1 MMQSANVNVDTKIY
15 APLLKKCASG
25 KGRAGVTNQLQ
36 CEGSLPLC
44 LCEPNLLAV
53 NSTGWSCSQRLQQ
66 FLNDVSG

>member
-1 MMQSANVNVDTKIY
+1 VQYGWSDYVSGGCMMQSANVNVDTKIY

-53 NSTGWSCSQRLQQ
+53 NSR
-66 FLNDVSG
+66 VVV